1 MSDGVAEDGINGAV
15 VFSKDFGIGGV
26 VQLRE
31 NVGGDADGFGGWIR
45 GFGGEDAEG
54 ADLMIGITGV
64 EMEIEGELAGVG
76 RDGFVENEK
85 EAF

>member
-15 VFSKDFGIGGV
+15 VFGEDFGIGGV

-31 NVGGDADGFGGWIR
+31 NVGGDAAGFGGGVR

-54 ADLMIGITGV
+54 ADLMIGKTGV